1 MPSWVWHLR
10 RESKYVLAKPI
21 WSLRSRRYFS
31 EYRVLTWDVL
41 KEEAGLSIGASSVA
55 VEAKDILLP
64 GISFVESDKLT
75 SAAVG
80 EEMPE
85 GVLLN

>member
-1 MPSWVWHLR
+1 M
-10 RESKYVLAKPI
+10 
-21 WSLRSRRYFS
+21 
-31 EYRVLTWDVL
+31 
-41 KEEAGLSIGASSVA
+41 SIGASSVA

-85 GVLLN
+85 GVLLNCTSATATRHMEATKNKCVLRKTHLVETPLLSVSMHWGALS